1 MKNMQNGIWTI
12 NLSRDDPACINLC
25 SVHYNLQVFESVNLS
40 FDKKKYIAVF
50 DCSTEKTCTN
60 TCNENM

>member
-1 MKNMQNGIWTI
+1 MKSMDIGIWTI

-40 FDKKKYIAVF
+40 FDQKNIYCRF
-50 DCSTEKTCTN
+50 WLQHR
-60 TCNENM
+60 ENMCKYM